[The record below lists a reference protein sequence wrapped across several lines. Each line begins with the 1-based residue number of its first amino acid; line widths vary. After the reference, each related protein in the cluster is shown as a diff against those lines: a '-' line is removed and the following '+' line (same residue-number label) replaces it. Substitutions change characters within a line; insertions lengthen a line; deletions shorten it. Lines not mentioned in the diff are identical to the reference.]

1 LSATQRRELVA
12 RLNHLS
18 INGYGKAAVGSGE
31 NLYVLGARQRKAMVH
46 REEEWRL
53 YESALILEVDP
64 ETGSAEPRVEY
75 KTPPE
80 ARAAENS
87 SNIFK
92 SGTLLGSLL
101 YTCTSTEVL
110 VFELPEFQIVNYI
123 SLPCFNDLHHVVP
136 DADGNLIVTTT
147 GLDMVVKVSPEGKV
161 LEEWNV
167 LGEDP
172 WARFSR
178 HTDYRKV
185 DSTKPHRSHPNFTF
199 QIDGETWV
207 TRLNQRDAICL
218 NDHKRRIAIATE
230 PPHDGLVR
238 GDHIYFTTVD
248 GTVVIVDGRTL
259 CAKETIDLKAIDGRK
274 SLLGWCRGL
283 LPLDDRTVWV
293 GFTRVRKTNLR
304 ENVLWVRNIFREG
317 MTEKPTHLALYDIV
331 EKKCLR
337 EFDLEAQ
344 GMNVVFSVFLAASR
358 PVEAE
363 ISLSSAGST
372 ER

>member
-1 LSATQRRELVA
+1 ML
-12 RLNHLS
+12 
-18 INGYGKAAVGSGE
+18 
-31 NLYVLGARQRKAMVH
+31 H

-64 ETGSAEPRVEY
+64 ETGTAEPRVEY

-80 ARAAENS
+80 ARASEIS

-92 SGTLLGSLL
+92 SGTLAGNLL

-123 SLPCFNDLHHVVP
+123 SLPCFNDLHHVAP
-136 DADGNLIVTTT
+136 DPDGNLIVTST

-161 LEEWNV
+161 LETWNV

-178 HTDYRKV
+178 DTDYRRV
-185 DSTKPHRSHPNFTF
+185 ESTKPHKSHPNFTF
-199 QIDGETWV
+199 QIDGEIWV
-207 TRLNQRDAICL
+207 TRLNQRDAVCL
-218 NDHKRRIAIATE
+218 RDRNKRIVVAAQ
-230 PPHDGLVR
+230 PPHDGFILGNHV
-238 GDHIYFTTVD
+238 YFTTVD
-248 GTVVIVDGRTL
+248 GTVVMVDRGSL
-259 CAKETIDLKAIDGRK
+259 KIKETIDLKAINGERA
-274 SLLGWCRGL
+274 LLGWCRGL
-283 LPLDDRTVWV
+283 MPVNDRTFWV

-304 ENVLWVRNIFREG
+304 ENVLWVRNVFREG

-337 EFDLEAQ
+337 EFDLEAH
-344 GMNVVFSVFLAASR
+344 GMNVVFSVFPSA
-358 PVEAE
+358 PVPFGAE
-363 ISLSSAGST
+363 SSIFSAAGSA

>member
-1 LSATQRRELVA
+1 MAS
-12 RLNHLS
+12 
-18 INGYGKAAVGSGE
+18 
-31 NLYVLGARQRKAMVH
+31 LYVLGARQRKAMVH

-64 ETGSAEPRVEY
+64 ETGSVQTRVEY
-75 KTPPE
+75 KSPPE
-80 ARAAENS
+80 ARASQNS

-92 SGTLLGSLL
+92 SGTLAGNLL

-110 VFELPEFQIVNYI
+110 VFELPEFHIVTYI

-136 DADGNLIVTTT
+136 DPDGNLIVTST
-147 GLDMVVKVSPEGKV
+147 GLDMVVKVTPDGRV

-167 LGEDP
+167 LGEQP
-172 WARFSR
+172 WERFSR
-178 HTDYRKV
+178 ATDYRKV
-185 DSTKPHRSHPNFTF
+185 DSTKPHKSHPNFTF
-199 QIDGETWV
+199 VLDGETWV

-218 NDHKRRIAIATE
+218 DDRSKRIEIAE
-230 PPHDGLVR
+230 QPPHDGLVR

-248 GTVVIVDGRTL
+248 GTVVKVGRRPPRV
-259 CAKETIDLKAIDGRK
+259 KETIDLKAINGERA
-274 SLLGWCRGL
+274 LLGWCRGL
-283 LPLDDRTVWV
+283 MPVDMSTFWV

-317 MTEKPTHLALYDIV
+317 MSEKPTHLALYDIAG
-331 EKKCLR
+331 KRCLQ
-337 EFDLEAQ
+337 EFDLEAH
-344 GMNVVFSVFLAASR
+344 GMNVVFSIFPAVFR

-363 ISLSSAGST
+363 ASLSSAGSA

>member
-1 LSATQRRELVA
+1 
-12 RLNHLS
+12 
-18 INGYGKAAVGSGE
+18 
-31 NLYVLGARQRKAMVH
+31 MH

-64 ETGSAEPRVEY
+64 ESGSTEPRVEY

-80 ARAAENS
+80 ARANQDS

-92 SGTLLGSLL
+92 SGTLSGNLL

-123 SLPCFNDLHHVVP
+123 SLPCFNDVHHVVP
-136 DADGNLIVTTT
+136 DSDGNLIVTST
-147 GLDMVVKVSPEGKV
+147 GLDMVVKVSPDGRV

-172 WARFSR
+172 WSQFSR
-178 HTDYRKV
+178 ETDYRKV
-185 DSTKPHRSHPNFTF
+185 ESTKPHKSHPNFTF
-199 QIDGETWV
+199 QMDGETWV

-218 NDHKRRIAIATE
+218 NDHQRRIEIAAQ

-238 GDHIYFTTVD
+238 GNDICFTTVD
-248 GTVVIVDGRTL
+248 GTVVLVNRGSLQVR
-259 CAKETIDLKAIDGRK
+259 ETVDLKAINGQEA
-274 SLLGWCRGL
+274 LLGWCRGL
-283 LPLDDRTVWV
+283 LPLNSRTFWV

-331 EKKCLR
+331 EKKCLL
-337 EFDLEAQ
+337 EFDLEAH
-344 GMNVVFSVFLAASR
+344 GMNVVFSVFSATTMPVQAEASL
-358 PVEAE
+358 
-363 ISLSSAGST
+363 LSSAGSA

>member
-1 LSATQRRELVA
+1 VRV
-12 RLNHLS
+12 LNNPGM
-18 INGYGKAAVGSGE
+18 NGDRTAAAQSGMAS
-31 NLYVLGARQRKAMVH
+31 LYVLGARQRKAQLVH
-46 REEEWRL
+46 WQEEWRL

-64 ETGSAEPRVEY
+64 ETGSVQTRVEY
-75 KTPPE
+75 KSPAE
-80 ARAAENS
+80 ARASRHS

-92 SGTLLGSLL
+92 SGTLADNLL

-110 VFELPEFQIVNYI
+110 VFELPEFHIVNYI

-136 DADGNLIVTTT
+136 DSEGNLIVTST
-147 GLDMVVKVSPEGKV
+147 GLDLVVKVTPDGRV

-172 WARFSR
+172 WSRFSR
-178 HTDYRKV
+178 DTDYRKV
-185 DSTKPHRSHPNFTF
+185 DSTKPHKSHPNFTF
-199 QIDGETWV
+199 EMEGKTWV

-218 NDHKRRIAIATE
+218 HDRNKRIEIAAQ

-248 GTVVIVDGRTL
+248 GTVVMVDRRSLRAT
-259 CAKETIDLKAIDGRK
+259 ETIDLKAINGHK

-283 LPLDDRTVWV
+283 MPVDDTTFWV
-293 GFTRVRKTNLR
+293 GFTRVRRTNLR

-317 MTEKPTHLALYDIV
+317 MTEKPTHLALYDMV
-331 EKKCLR
+331 EKNCLQ
-337 EFDLEAQ
+337 EFDLEAH
-344 GMNVVFSVFLAASR
+344 GMNVVFSVFPAASR

-363 ISLSSAGST
+363 SLLLSSAGPAES
-372 ER
+372 

>member
-1 LSATQRRELVA
+1 LKNPGMNGDGMAAA
-12 RLNHLS
+12 R
-18 INGYGKAAVGSGE
+18 SGMAS
-31 NLYVLGARQRKAMVH
+31 LYVLGARQRKAIVH

-64 ETGSAEPRVEY
+64 ETGAVQTRVEY
-75 KTPPE
+75 KSPPD
-80 ARAAENS
+80 ARASQSS

-92 SGTLLGSLL
+92 SGTLAGNLL

-110 VFELPEFQIVNYI
+110 IFELPEFQIVNYI

-136 DADGNLIVTTT
+136 DAEGNLVVTST
-147 GLDMVVKVSPEGKV
+147 GLDLVVKVTPDGRV

-172 WARFSR
+172 WSRFSR
-178 HTDYRKV
+178 DTDYRKV
-185 DSTKPHRSHPNFTF
+185 DSTKPHKSHPNFTF
-199 QIDGETWV
+199 EMEGKTWV

-218 NDHKRRIAIATE
+218 HDRSRRIEIAAQ
-230 PPHDGLVR
+230 PPHDGLIR

-248 GTVVIVDGRTL
+248 GTVVMVDRRTL
-259 CAKETIDLKAIDGRK
+259 RTKETIDLKGINGHK

-283 LPLDDRTVWV
+283 MPLDDTTFWV

-331 EKKCLR
+331 EKKCLQ
-337 EFDLEAQ
+337 EFDLEAH
-344 GMNVVFSVFLAASR
+344 GMNVVFSVFPAASR
-358 PVEAE
+358 PVQAE
-363 ISLSSAGST
+363 TLLLSSAGPAES
-372 ER
+372 

>member
-1 LSATQRRELVA
+1 
-12 RLNHLS
+12 
-18 INGYGKAAVGSGE
+18 
-31 NLYVLGARQRKAMVH
+31 MVH

-53 YESALILEVDP
+53 YESALVLEVDP
-64 ETGSAEPRVEY
+64 ESGGVQTRVEY
-75 KTPPE
+75 KSPPE
-80 ARAAENS
+80 ARSSQNS

-92 SGTLLGSLL
+92 SGTLAGNLL

-110 VFELPEFQIVNYI
+110 VFELPEFNIVNYI

-136 DADGNLIVTTT
+136 DLQGNLIVTST
-147 GLDMVVKVSPEGKV
+147 GLDMVVRITPDGRV

-172 WARFSR
+172 WLRFSR
-178 HTDYRKV
+178 DKDYRKV
-185 DSTKPHRSHPNFTF
+185 DSTKPHKSHPNFTF
-199 QIDGETWV
+199 ELEGQPWV
-207 TRLNQRDAICL
+207 TRLNQRDAVCL
-218 NDHKRRIAIATE
+218 SDHSKRIEIAAH

-238 GDHIYFTTVD
+238 GHHIYFTTVD
-248 GTVVIVDGRTL
+248 GTVVLVDRHSL
-259 CAKETIDLKAIDGRK
+259 CRKETIDLKAINGQQA
-274 SLLGWCRGL
+274 LLGWCRGL
-283 LPLDDRTVWV
+283 LPLDDQTFWV

-337 EFDLEAQ
+337 EFNVEAH
-344 GMNVVFSVFLAASR
+344 GMNVVFSIFPAASR
-358 PVEAE
+358 LVEAE
-363 ISLSSAGST
+363 AALLSSAGSA

>member
-1 LSATQRRELVA
+1 MNGNGKPATRNQTRGT
-12 RLNHLS
+12 S
-18 INGYGKAAVGSGE
+18 
-31 NLYVLGARQRKAMVH
+31 LYVLGARQRKAIMH

-64 ETGSAEPRVEY
+64 ETGSVQTRVEY
-75 KTPPE
+75 KSPPE
-80 ARAAENS
+80 ARASQNA

-92 SGTLLGSLL
+92 SGTLAGDRL

-110 VFELPEFQIVNYI
+110 IFELPVFQIVNYI

-136 DADGNLIVTTT
+136 DADGNLIVTST
-147 GLDMVVKVSPEGKV
+147 GLDLVVKVSPQGSV

-172 WARFSR
+172 WSRFSR
-178 HTDYRKV
+178 DTDYRKV
-185 DSTKPHRSHPNFTF
+185 DSTKPHKSHPNFTF
-199 QIDGETWV
+199 ELEGNTWV

-218 NDHKRRIAIATE
+218 SDHNRRIQISAH
-230 PPHDGLVR
+230 PPHDGLLR
-238 GDHIYFTTVD
+238 GEHIYFTTVD
-248 GTVVIVDGRTL
+248 GTVVMVDRRTL
-259 CAKETIDLKAIDGRK
+259 QAKETIDLKSINGQK

-283 LPLDDRTVWV
+283 MPVDDSIFWV

-337 EFDLEAQ
+337 EFDLETH
-344 GMNVVFSVFLAASR
+344 GMNVVFSIFPAASR
-358 PVEAE
+358 LVEAE
-363 ISLSSAGST
+363 ASLLSSAGSA
-372 ER
+372 ERY